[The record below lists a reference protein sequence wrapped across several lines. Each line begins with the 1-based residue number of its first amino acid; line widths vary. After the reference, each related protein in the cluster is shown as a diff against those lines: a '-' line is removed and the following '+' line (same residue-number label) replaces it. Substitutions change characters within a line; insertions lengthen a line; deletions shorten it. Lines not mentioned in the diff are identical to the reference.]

1 MEKLPLPS
9 VTLHKLP
16 AHPLVS
22 VIIDNYNYAN
32 YLSEAIDSV
41 FKQTYQNFE
50 LIVVDDGST
59 DNSREVI
66 SSYGSRLIPIFQ
78 NNAGMGAALNAGI
91 ACAKGEIICLLD
103 ADDYFHPEKLENVVM
118 AFLEHPEWVQVVHS
132 KIIVNRE
139 GLPIGRGPKT
149 FSQGDVRS
157 LLLQWGQYI
166 WETTSAL
173 SYRREILEKVLPIPT
188 KKSMGADPYLTAVVP
203 FLGEVGCINKPLMF
217 YRQHGNN
224 MQCRSINLS
233 YWMEVQEETAKFINE
248 AAAIAG
254 IDKRFDIKRSADYQ
268 SFLSLQQGGLPWTKA
283 IQTIWL
289 SLRESI
295 AIGRSFDETFNKL
308 IQRSIFAL
316 FPKEGQPY
324 IRFGRRGYLQFK
336 LTGREPKKFNLS
348 GS

>member
-1 MEKLPLPS
+1 MQNMSLLASELSELS
-9 VTLHKLP
+9 VE
-16 AHPLVS
+16 PLVS
-22 VIIDNYNYAN
+22 VVIDNYNYGN
-32 YLSEAIDSV
+32 YLLEAIDSV

-59 DNSREVI
+59 DNSKDVI
-66 SSYGSRLIPIFQ
+66 ESYGNRLIPIFQ
-78 NNAGMGAALNAGI
+78 SNAGMGVALNAGI
-91 ACAKGEIICLLD
+91 ARAKGEIICLLD

-118 AFLEHPEWVQVVHS
+118 AFLAHPEWVQIVHS

-149 FSQGDVRS
+149 FSQGDVRN

-173 SYRREILEKVLPIPT
+173 SYRREVLEKVLPIPT
-188 KKSMGADPYLTAVVP
+188 KKTMGADPYLTAVIP

-217 YRQHGNN
+217 YRQHGKN
-224 MQCRSINLS
+224 MQSRSINLS

-248 AAAIAG
+248 AADKAG
-254 IDKRFDIKRSADYQ
+254 IGKQFDIKRSADYQ

-289 SLRESI
+289 SLQESI
-295 AIGRSFDETFNKL
+295 AIGRSYDEFFNKL
-308 IQRSIFAL
+308 IQRSIFAC
-316 FPKEGQPY
+316 FPNEGQAY

-336 LTGREPKKFNLS
+336 LTGKDPSQFKLF